1 MIVYISSG
9 HWSAG
14 MICLTHTVP
23 NINDINS
30 QKILSMPIYSIWCT
44 EFNKDWKASEKFS
57 LKARGMQHLLC

>member
-30 QKILSMPIYSIWCT
+30 QKILSMPIYMMHWIQQRLKSIRKVFT
-44 EFNKDWKASEKFS
+44 
-57 LKARGMQHLLC
+57 